1 MKTHLPIPS
10 SRNPWSCK
18 TRTVVYENKWIRL
31 DHDEVVRPDG
41 NPGVYG
47 VVHYFNKSVGIVAI
61 NSSNQVL
68 LVGQYR
74 YTVHR
79 YSWEIPAGGCPENE
93 TPLATAHRE
102 LREETG
108 FTTPS
113 MRLLLHAH
121 MSNSISDE
129 EGYCY
134 LTDELIS
141 GIASPEGTEDLHMIW
156 LEFDE
161 ALHAIR
167 SGEITD
173 ALTILALQQAAVLRS
188 MKS

>member
-1 MKTHLPIPS
+1 MNKTHLPAPS
-10 SRNPWSCK
+10 CRNPWSRK
-18 TRTVVYENKWIRL
+18 KRTVAYENKWMRL
-31 DHDEVVRPDG
+31 NHDAVIRPDG

-47 VVHYFNKSVGIVAI
+47 VVHYYNKSVGIVAI

-74 YTVHR
+74 YTIDR
-79 YSWEIPAGGCPENE
+79 FSWEIPAGGCPENE

-102 LREETG
+102 LEEETG
-108 FTTPS
+108 YTTPS

-129 EGYCY
+129 EGFCF
-134 LTDELIS
+134 LAGELNP
-141 GIASPEGTEDLHMIW
+141 GNASPEGTEDLRKTW
-156 LEFDE
+156 LDFDE
-161 ALHAIR
+161 ALHVIQ

-173 ALTILALQQAAVLRS
+173 ALTILALQQAAV
-188 MKS
+188 